1 MKFDI
6 KNKKVLVVIAVI
18 SALSIGGIA
27 LNNKSKDNINNYT
40 ESQFVELYSVSGG
53 EKVYINGTITPK
65 KTETYY
71 RDSSLGEIEK
81 VNVNSGEIVDKGYL
95 LYSYKNTQKEEE
107 VKENEVELK
116 SKEADLVL
124 LKKNP
129 EENVVDIKVLQKEI
143 SALKNKITKLKS
155 EIITKVTAPFSGVV
169 YLEDELNT
177 ADNQGAFLTIDSKEY
192 YVEGIINERDLSK
205 VKNGMGTNIHVF
217 SLEEDRSGKV
227 TYISKRPISLG
238 AEQSNLSQYKVR
250 IEFDNQENLVSG
262 FHVQAKIDISNE
274 KIEIPV
280 SAIFTEEE
288 QQYVLVEEDGFAR
301 KQAIEAEIIENDTL
315 ATVISGL
322 SYNDTIVKDVENS
335 NLKDGDEINPEN
347 NTKGG
352 EIVDSIQF

>member
-6 KNKKVLVVIAVI
+6 KNRKVLVVIAVI

-27 LNNKSKDNINNYT
+27 LTSKNKEEINYV
-40 ESQFVELYSVSGG
+40 ESQFVELYSVSGS
-53 EKVYINGTITPK
+53 ERVFINGTVTPK

-71 RDSSLGEIEK
+71 KDSSLGEIEK

-95 LYSYKNTQKEEE
+95 LYTYKNTQKEEE
-107 VKENEVELK
+107 VKESEIELK
-116 SKEADLVL
+116 SKEADLVI

-129 EENVVDIKVLQKEI
+129 EDNIVDIKVLEKEI
-143 SALKNKITKLKS
+143 SNLKKQITKLKS
-155 EIITKVTAPFSGVV
+155 EITTKVTAPFSGVV

-177 ADNQGAFLTIDSKEY
+177 SDNQGAFLTIDSKDY
-192 YVEGIINERDLSK
+192 YIEGTISERDLSK
-205 VKNGMGTNIHVF
+205 IKLGMGTNIHVF

-227 TYISKRPISLG
+227 TYISKRPIS
-238 AEQSNLSQYKVR
+238 STIDSPNLSQYKIKV
-250 IEFDNQENLVSG
+250 EFDNQENLVSG
-262 FHVQAKIDISNE
+262 FHVQAKMDISDE
-274 KIEIPV
+274 KITIPV

-288 QQYVLVEEDGFAR
+288 QQFVLVEEDGFAR
-301 KQAIEAEIIENDTL
+301 KQPIEAEIVENDTL

-322 SYNDTIVKDVENS
+322 SYNDVIVKDIEGS